1 MSTNEPISSGY
12 PNRRRRSGLFWGL
25 ILILVG
31 GIFLLQQFT
40 SFQLRNWW
48 AIFILLPA
56 FGSLST
62 AWWAFQREG
71 RINETVRGSLGG
83 AVIILTVALIFLF
96 GLDWS
101 KWWPLM
107 VLIPGAVV
115 MFNGFPLP
123 GSREIERP
131 YCLRTYRPWLF
142 WNGLGAVFLGGGFLA
157 MNLRIINPAAII
169 PNWWGIAILIPAVG
183 GLVTAVM
190 LAVAGHGLG
199 WTAIGNLIS
208 TSIYA
213 AVGIVALL
221 GISWNLLFPFI
232 IIAVGV
238 VMLVGVFR
246 RG

>member
-1 MSTNEPISSGY
+1 MTTNEHNTTDY
-12 PNRRRRSGLFWGL
+12 PSRRRRNGLFWGL
-25 ILILVG
+25 VLIILG

-40 SFQLRNWW
+40 SFQFRNWW

-62 AWWAFQREG
+62 AWWAFQRDG

-83 AVIILTVALIFLF
+83 ALIVLTIALIFLF

-107 VLIPGAVV
+107 VLIPGVV
-115 MFNGFPLP
+115 VLFNGFPLP

-131 YCLRTYRPWLF
+131 YYLRTYRPWLF
-142 WNGLGAVFLGGGFLA
+142 WNGLGAVFLGAGFLA
-157 MNLRIINPAAII
+157 MNLRIYNPEAIF
-169 PNWWGIAILIPAVG
+169 PHWWGIAILIPAFG
-183 GLVTAVM
+183 GLVTAVA
-190 LAVAGHGLG
+190 LAVGGHGLG
-199 WTAIGNLIS
+199 WPAIGNLIS
-208 TSIYA
+208 TAIYA

-221 GISWNLLFPFI
+221 GISWNLLFPII